1 MAQLLKVHGSFNH
14 FFLLDQTTLPTPL
27 SDPALIRLAQHLTDP
42 GNGFLH
48 GADGLLV
55 VNRSEHPGVL
65 GQMRVINADGS
76 EASMCGNGLRT
87 VARYLSE
94 KTGQTN
100 FKVETRQADLAVRK
114 ETDFATQV
122 PAFAVEISPVRFNA
136 AALPFTNLGR
146 ERIID
151 DLVPELAPGL
161 RFTSLAV
168 PNPHLVAFGDE
179 ALLTGPLM
187 GELGAFLNQPN
198 PYYPDGVN
206 LNFAKILGEDELF
219 VRTYERGVGFTNA
232 CGTGMS
238 ATSLAFALT
247 HPTLGHFETP
257 ITVYNPGG
265 LVKTLLHSVHHHY
278 QIELIGNAT
287 VTHQLEIAD
296 DLLAAANFTT
306 DQVVVTETGED
317 AAYQQFVATLPTPV
331 KVAVKD

>member
-1 MAQLLKVHGSFNH
+1 MASSPTIPAEILATLAHEKIAVQMINQGASKIATMIGTDPADCDRRCKLSIIIFLTKKGILFMAQLLKVHGSFNH

-122 PAFAVEISPVRFNA
+122 PAFAVEISPVRSMP
-136 AALPFTNLGR
+136 LPC
-146 ERIID
+146 
-151 DLVPELAPGL
+151 P
-161 RFTSLAV
+161 
-168 PNPHLVAFGDE
+168 
-179 ALLTGPLM
+179 LLIW
-187 GELGAFLNQPN
+187 A
-198 PYYPDGVN
+198 
-206 LNFAKILGEDELF
+206 
-219 VRTYERGVGFTNA
+219 
-232 CGTGMS
+232 
-238 ATSLAFALT
+238 
-247 HPTLGHFETP
+247 
-257 ITVYNPGG
+257 
-265 LVKTLLHSVHHHY
+265 
-278 QIELIGNAT
+278 
-287 VTHQLEIAD
+287 
-296 DLLAAANFTT
+296 
-306 DQVVVTETGED
+306 
-317 AAYQQFVATLPTPV
+317 
-331 KVAVKD
+331 